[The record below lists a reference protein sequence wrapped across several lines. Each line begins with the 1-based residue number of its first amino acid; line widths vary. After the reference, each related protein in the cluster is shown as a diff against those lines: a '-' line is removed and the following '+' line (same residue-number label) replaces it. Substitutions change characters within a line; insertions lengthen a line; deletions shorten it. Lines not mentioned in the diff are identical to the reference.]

1 MKRNL
6 ILSLGLLAFAV
17 VPAFAQKSAPT
28 GKIHGQVINPTG
40 APQAQGTISLS
51 TDGGHTSKY
60 TFPIG
65 ADGSYSG
72 EAAPGTYSL
81 IFRQP
86 DTPADKMVDSI
97 PGVKI
102 VAGQDTVQDD
112 DMSRKAF
119 IDTLPPDQQKKL
131 AELREHNSAAMKANA
146 IIRNLNVDLRAAMQD
161 FKDADDARQTAA
173 AALGA
178 TASKA
183 DINAKADSIKADK
196 YTAVET
202 MMLKDTTL
210 MPDASVL
217 WVQLGQAQLG
227 LKKYDDAETSYKKVI
242 ALESATKTPN
252 IQTEGAAYSGL
263 GEVYARTG
271 KVPEA
276 NAAFDNAAKINP
288 TSAPMYLK
296 NEAVIFFQEG
306 NSDAQAAAADEAIKV
321 DPTSAID
328 YYLKGNGLV
337 AKTTMDPKT
346 QKLVPPPGCMEAY
359 QKYLELDPDGPYA
372 ADVKSILASFGQTID
387 TSYKAP
393 KKKR

>member
-1 MKRNL
+1 MKRNFPL
-6 ILSLGLLAFAV
+6 WLGLLAFAL
-17 VPAFAQKSAPT
+17 VPAFAQTPAPT
-28 GKIHGQVINPTG
+28 GKIHGQVINPSG
-40 APQAQGTISLS
+40 APQGQGTISLS
-51 TDGGHTSKY
+51 TDGGHSSKY

-81 IFRQP
+81 VFRQP
-86 DTPADKMVDSI
+86 DTPADKMVDMI
-97 PGVKI
+97 PGIKI
-102 VAGQDTVQDD
+102 VVGQDIVQDD

-131 AELREHNSAAMKANA
+131 AEIREHNSAAMKANA
-146 IIRNLNVDLRAAMQD
+146 VIRNLNTDLRAAMQD
-161 FKDADDARQTAA
+161 FKDADDARETAA

-196 YTAVET
+196 YSAVEA
-202 MMLKDTTL
+202 MMLKDTAV

-227 LKKYDDAETSYKKVI
+227 LKKYDDAEISYKKVI
-242 ALESATKTPN
+242 ALESAAKTPN

-263 GEVYARTG
+263 GEVYARSG

-276 NAAFDNAAKINP
+276 NAAFDAAAKINP

-306 NSDAQAAAADEAIKV
+306 NTDAEAAAADEAIKA
-321 DPTSAID
+321 DPTSAIA
-328 YYLKGNGLV
+328 YYLKGNGLI
-337 AKTTMDPKT
+337 AKTALDPAT

-359 QKYLELDPDGPYA
+359 QKYLELAPDGPYA
-372 ADVKSILASFGQTID
+372 AEVKGILAGFGQTID